1 LIWLACFLCTIDFQ
15 VIIHRN
21 ILQLM
26 LLLFFSNFNMY
37 LFYKY
42 SHCYYATRDEPKG
55 KTPCMPSTSGVQ
67 KLQYSAPL
75 GALYCN
81 FCMPRVDGIMEFF
94 LLVNRVWHTNSVSTY
109 VFLRVAIS
117 RTLHKIKKICPYGR
131 NYTFRGIHST

>member
-1 LIWLACFLCTIDFQ
+1 MVFWFTEVFTTIVKSLLNWLDLQ
-15 VIIHRN
+15 N
-21 ILQLM
+21 ILIH
-26 LLLFFSNFNMY
+26 LFY
-37 LFYKY
+37 YKY

-81 FCMPRVDGIMEFF
+81 FCTPRVDGILEFF

-131 NYTFRGIHST
+131 NYTFRGIHLT